1 MAEKAINKKQSF
13 KLRNISVISRTFVH
27 DNESYTVHPNQ
38 EIEVPFERIPD
49 GCERVTPENTVVA
62 EQKAKATAAEEA
74 KKAKASGIATSQSVG
89 LNQIK
94 ESKLGEL

>member
-1 MAEKAINKKQSF
+1 MAEKIAKKQTF
-13 KLRNISVISRTFVH
+13 KLRNTSVISRTFIY
-27 DNESYTVHPNQ
+27 DNESYTVHPNM

-49 GCERVTPENTVVA
+49 GCERVTAENTVVA

-89 LNQIK
+89 LNQVK